1 MSGILFHYDS
11 KYPNFQ
17 LLPHRPVSHIMMDL
31 DWDFDKTEIIFHT
44 LFHANVHEEKGFGS
58 HVHMEVTHPC
68 EARSSNIFPED
79 GGDICVT

>member
-1 MSGILFHYDS
+1 MSMLIYYETD
-11 KYPNFQ
+11 YPN
-17 LLPHRPVSHIMMDL
+17 LLLYPRPVSHIMMDL

-58 HVHMEVTHPC
+58 HVHLLAAHPG
-68 EARSSNIFPED
+68 EARPSSIFPEE